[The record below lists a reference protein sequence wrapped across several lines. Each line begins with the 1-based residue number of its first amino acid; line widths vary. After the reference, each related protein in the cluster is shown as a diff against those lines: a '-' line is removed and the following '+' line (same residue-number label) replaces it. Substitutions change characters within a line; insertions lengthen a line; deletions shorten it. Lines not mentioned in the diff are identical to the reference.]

1 MSQGILSF
9 INTTKT
15 YFQAFDKDGNGY
27 VSVADIRRMMCGL
40 GEKMEEKDI
49 EFLLEDL
56 AGNDG
61 MVKYAD
67 FITKL
72 CSSEEDWGSSQ

>member
-1 MSQGILSF
+1 
-9 INTTKT
+9 
-15 YFQAFDKDGNGY
+15 
-27 VSVADIRRMMCGL
+27 MMCGL

-61 MVKYAD
+61 MVNYAD

-72 CSSEEDWGSSQ
+72 CSSEEDWKTQN